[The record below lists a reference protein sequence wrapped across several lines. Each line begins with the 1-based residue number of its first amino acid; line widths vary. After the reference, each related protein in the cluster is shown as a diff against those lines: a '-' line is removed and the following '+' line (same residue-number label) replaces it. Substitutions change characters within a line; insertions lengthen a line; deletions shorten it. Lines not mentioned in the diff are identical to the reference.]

1 MYRLAAVRP
10 HIVNDKYPILLMVQK
25 YELYLILPSFSVE
38 IGKNA
43 LFLFFLGLFFLVS
56 NIFFVILTRI
66 SNLKTK

>member
-10 HIVNDKYPILLMVQK
+10 HIVNDKYSILLMVQK

-38 IGKNA
+38 IGEKCPI
-43 LFLFFLGLFFLVS
+43 LIFLGLLFLVS